1 MTWDLFDFDRN
12 GLGLG
17 GVDLYDLSLRG
28 LGLGDLGRGS
38 LDLCI
43 GSRGLE
49 GLDFQGLGCVCALAL
64 FALAL
69 VGFVT
74 LTLSALAMAME
85 VVAVV
90 ALVCPGGLVCL
101 GLGCLGL
108 GGHKKRDFRAEH
120 S

>member
-12 GLGLG
+12 IIGLG

-43 GSRGLE
+43 GSSGLE
-49 GLDFQGLGCVCALAL
+49 YLDLQGLGRVCALTL

-74 LTLSALAMAME
+74 LTLSALAME

-90 ALVCPGGLVCL
+90 ALVCPGGPVCL

>member
-49 GLDFQGLGCVCALAL
+49 GLGCVCALAL

-74 LTLSALAMAME
+74 LTLSALAME

-90 ALVCPGGLVCL
+90 ALVCPSGFVCL

-108 GGHKKRDFRAEH
+108 DGHKKRDFRAEH